1 MKISGFSFAKNIGK
15 LYYPLAESIQS
26 ILPVC
31 DEFVIAVGKGD
42 SDDVTRKIVEGI
54 ADPKIKII
62 DTDWNAPQYQK
73 GLILSEQ
80 TNVALDACS
89 GDWCFYVQAD
99 EVVHEKYLQIVHDRC
114 TQLLNNNNVEGLLFK
129 YKHFWGDYDHFH
141 ISHAWYP
148 NEIRIVK
155 NRRSIQ
161 SWGDAQSFRKNGE
174 KVKVA
179 KVNAEIY
186 HYGWVRPPELMQT
199 KKRSFLHYWGEN
211 DFSTVTHFDYGS
223 LEKVPRFTETHPAVM
238 NDWIAKMNWKD
249 QLQYTGKSSVVSKHE
264 RFKYRLLT
272 FLEQKVLGGKQI
284 GGFKNY
290 ILLDK

>member
-1 MKISGFSFAKNIGK
+1 VKISGLSFARNIGK
-15 LYYPLAESIQS
+15 LYYPLVESIKS

-31 DEFVIAVGKGD
+31 DEFVVAVGKGD
-42 SDDVTRKIVEGI
+42 ADDLTRKMVEKI

-62 DTDWNAPQYQK
+62 DTDWNSPQYQK

-114 TQLLNNNNVEGLLFK
+114 SQLLNDNDVDGLLFR
-129 YKHFWGDYDHFH
+129 YKHFWGDFDHFH

-148 NEIRIVK
+148 NEIRVIK
-155 NRRSIQ
+155 NHRNIQ
-161 SWGDAQSFRKNGE
+161 SWGDAQSFRKNSE
-174 KVKVA
+174 KIKVA

-186 HYGWVRPPELMQT
+186 HYGWVRPPELMQS
-199 KKRSFLHYWGEN
+199 KKQSFLRYWGES
-211 DFSTVTHFDYGS
+211 DSSSITKFDYGS
-223 LEKVPRFTETHPAVM
+223 LEKVPLFKETHPAVM
-238 NDWIAKMNWKD
+238 NEWIPKMNWKD
-249 QLQYTGKSSVVSKHE
+249 QLQYIGKSRVLNKHE
-264 RFKYRLLT
+264 RFKYRFLT
-272 FLEQKVLGGKQI
+272 FLEQKLLGGKQI
-284 GGFKNY
+284 CGFKNY